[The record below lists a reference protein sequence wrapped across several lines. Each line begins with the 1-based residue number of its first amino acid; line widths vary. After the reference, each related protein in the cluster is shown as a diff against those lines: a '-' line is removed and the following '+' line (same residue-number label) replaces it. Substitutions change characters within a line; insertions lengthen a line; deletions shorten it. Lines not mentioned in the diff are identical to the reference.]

1 MNATAKKSQMNSN
14 RNELYIGFE
23 MYAQSIESLLVHL
36 IMVSRN
42 GNQALGTT
50 AHTWIGGSSGL
61 GPEPS
66 LQI

>member
-1 MNATAKKSQMNSN
+1 MNSN

-42 GNQALGTT
+42 QALGTI